1 MPSFDVVS
9 EVDSHEL
16 SNAVDQTRRELENRF
31 DFRGVKTRVELE
43 GFAITL
49 AAESEFQV
57 QQMEDIL
64 HDKLTRRGIDISAL
78 EHGPENQNI
87 AEYRLQINVRNGIDK
102 DTARKIVK
110 AVKSSGIKVQA
121 QIQQEQV
128 RVNGKKRDELQQ
140 TIAFLKQA
148 DIGIPL
154 QFDNFRD

>member
-16 SNAVDQTRRELENRF
+16 SNAIDQTRREIENRF
-31 DFRGVKTRVELE
+31 DFRGVNARVELD
-43 GFAITL
+43 GFVIRL

-64 HDKLTRRGIDISAL
+64 HGKLTKRGIDISAL
-78 EHGPENQNI
+78 EHGAQNQNI
-87 AEYRLQINVRNGIDK
+87 AEYRLEINVRNGIDK
-102 DTARKIVK
+102 DTARKVLK

-121 QIQQEQV
+121 QMQQEQV
-128 RVNGKKRDELQQ
+128 RINGKKRDDLQEA
-140 TIAFLKQA
+140 IAFLKLA

-154 QFDNFRD
+154 QFTNFRD

>member
-110 AVKSSGIKVQA
+110 AVKGSGIKVQA

-128 RVNGKKRDELQQ
+128 RINGKKRDDLQQ

>member
-121 QIQQEQV
+121 QMQQEQV
-128 RVNGKKRDELQQ
+128 RINGKKRDDLQQ

>member
-16 SNAVDQTRRELENRF
+16 SNAIDQTRRELDTRF
-31 DFRGVKTRVELE
+31 DFRGVSARVELE
-43 GFAITL
+43 GFVVRL

-64 HDKLTRRGIDISAL
+64 HSKLTKRGIDISAL
-78 EHGPENQNI
+78 EHGATNQNI
-87 AEYRLQINVRNGIDK
+87 AEYRLEINVRNGIDK
-102 DTARKIVK
+102 DTARSIVK

-128 RVNGKKRDELQQ
+128 RVTGKKRDDLQE

-154 QFDNFRD
+154 QFTNFRD

>member
-16 SNAVDQTRRELENRF
+16 SNAIDQTRRELENRF

-110 AVKSSGIKVQA
+110 AVKTSGIKVQA